1 MVDTKRVA
9 NLRLVN
15 TDCSTSTVAVD
26 AQGFFLDVIEAGST
40 QGGAWPYKLVARAPN
55 GKAIQTAPV
64 ELQAPD
70 TDAAQAAGTTA
81 PTPSSACA

>member
-1 MVDTKRVA
+1 MLTIVRRFAKDVTA
-9 NLRLVN
+9 PLMI
-15 TDCSTSTVAVD
+15 DST
-26 AQGFFLDVIEAGST
+26 QLDVIEAGST